1 MLLRGFGAVL
11 SISFLTRDRSTFIQ
25 VASVCGGAYYHFALY
40 RSRLGNALK
49 RLRVGHLAGSKVPPF
64 DRALCTCRLT
74 RAVIIQRRP
83 RAFLELFKFDLGGA

>member
-11 SISFLTRDRSTFIQ
+11 SIFFRACDRSTFIQ

-49 RLRVGHLAGSKVPPF
+49 RLRVEHWRVAKCHPLIAHYALVVQLA
-64 DRALCTCRLT
+64 R
-74 RAVIIQRRP
+74 
-83 RAFLELFKFDLGGA
+83 

>member
-11 SISFLTRDRSTFIQ
+11 SIFFRARDRSTFIQ

-49 RLRVGHLAGSKVPPF
+49 RLRVEHWRVAKCQPLIAHYALVVQLA
-64 DRALCTCRLT
+64 R
-74 RAVIIQRRP
+74 
-83 RAFLELFKFDLGGA
+83 